1 MKFLACSVEQIP
13 CPESAQ
19 QWVSMADLVA
29 QAISAIEPA
38 EFAAAY
44 AFGAGSVVTWWALG
58 FGISSALKAINKA

>member
-1 MKFLACSVEQIP
+1 MNILVCTVNLNP
-13 CPESAQ
+13 CPENAQ
-19 QWVSMADLVA
+19 QWVSMADLVV
-29 QAISAIEPA
+29 QAISAIEPS